1 MVNIQKW
8 TKCAAIH
15 ILCYICIHCI
25 YMSL

>member
-15 ILCYICIHCI
+15 KSCYVPVWTG
-25 YMSL
+25 